1 MCPLNPDDRVTYLQ
15 AVWASFQDKAQT
27 SRDMSSAE
35 YHIASKW
42 VDRSIPLPVV
52 LRGIHEFSG
61 KPKRLEAVVLS
72 VERAEAYWFKAMGG
86 L

>member
-1 MCPLNPDDRVTYLQ
+1 VNSDDRVTYLQ
-15 AVWASFQDKAQT
+15 AIWSTFQDKAKT
-27 SRDMSSAE
+27 KRDMSSSE
-35 YHIASKW
+35 YHAAAKW
-42 VDRSIPLPVV
+42 ADRSIPLPVV
-52 LRGIHEFSG
+52 LRGIREFNG